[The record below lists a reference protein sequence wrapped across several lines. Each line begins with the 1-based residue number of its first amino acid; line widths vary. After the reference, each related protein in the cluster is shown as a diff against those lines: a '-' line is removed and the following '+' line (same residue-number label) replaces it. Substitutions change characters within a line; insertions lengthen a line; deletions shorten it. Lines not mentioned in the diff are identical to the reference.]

1 MFQASFLWLVILKIL
16 FTWEKLEVPA
26 MLSEII
32 GFVFENEPK
41 GFPELGWNPSTHL
54 GLSNNNNSLTC
65 NNNEHLDTV
74 LLS

>member
-1 MFQASFLWLVILKIL
+1 
-16 FTWEKLEVPA
+16 